1 MSMAGRALGW
11 ALLAYG
17 ITGFALVVVG
27 AIGGLEMAGRVED
40 LAVQADTT
48 LAAAE
53 RATRATADSFTGVD
67 DSLAEGE
74 ASTDAAAVL
83 AHDASL
89 TLDSLAN
96 AMSLSIL
103 GTRPLEPLAAD
114 FAASADQA
122 SALADALEGVGDSLA
137 DTRED
142 MTLIGSELDQLAVEL
157 GALRG
162 ASSTDGAAPPIRL
175 FVMMVLAW
183 LALQAVGALIGGMA
197 LLRRSRQVVAQVVVE
212 EV

>member
-17 ITGFALVVVG
+17 ITGLALVVVG

-53 RATRATADSFTGVD
+53 RATQATADSFTGVD

-83 AHDASL
+83 ARDASL

-122 SALADALEGVGDSLA
+122 SALADTLEGVGDSLA
-137 DTRED
+137 ATRED
-142 MTLIGSELDQLAVEL
+142 MALIGSELDQLAVEL

>member
-17 ITGFALVVVG
+17 ITGLALVVVG

-53 RATRATADSFTGVD
+53 RATQATADSFTGVD

-74 ASTDAAAVL
+74 ASTVAAAVL
-83 AHDASL
+83 ARDASL

-122 SALADALEGVGDSLA
+122 SALADTLEGVGDSLA
-137 DTRED
+137 ATRED
-142 MTLIGSELDQLAVEL
+142 MALIGSELDQLAVEL

>member
-17 ITGFALVVVG
+17 ITGLALVVVG

-53 RATRATADSFTGVD
+53 RATQATADSFTGVD

-74 ASTDAAAVL
+74 ASTVAAAVL
-83 AHDASL
+83 AREASL

-122 SALADALEGVGDSLA
+122 SALADTLEGVGDSLA
-137 DTRED
+137 DTRDD
-142 MTLIGSELDQLAVEL
+142 MILIGSQLDQLANEL
-157 GALRG
+157 GALRDAG
-162 ASSTDGAAPPIRL
+162 STDGAAPPIRL

-197 LLRRSRQVVAQVVVE
+197 LLRRSRQVVVE

>member
-17 ITGFALVVVG
+17 ITGLALVVVG
-27 AIGGLEMAGRVED
+27 AIGGLEMAERVED

-53 RATRATADSFTGVD
+53 RATQATADSFTGVD

-74 ASTDAAAVL
+74 ASTNAAAVL
-83 AHDASL
+83 ARDASL

-114 FAASADQA
+114 FAASAGQA
-122 SALADALEGVGDSLA
+122 SALADTLEGVGDSLA

>member
-17 ITGFALVVVG
+17 ITGLALVVVG

-53 RATRATADSFTGVD
+53 RATQATADSFTGVD

-83 AHDASL
+83 ARDASL

-114 FAASADQA
+114 FAASAGQA
-122 SALADALEGVGDSLA
+122 SALADTLEGVGDSLA

-197 LLRRSRQVVAQVVVE
+197 LLRRARQVVAQVVVE

>member
-1 MSMAGRALGW
+1 MAGRALGW

-17 ITGFALVVVG
+17 ITGLALVVVG

-53 RATRATADSFTGVD
+53 RATQATADSFTGVD

-74 ASTDAAAVL
+74 ASTVAAAVL
-83 AHDASL
+83 ARDASL

-122 SALADALEGVGDSLA
+122 SALADTLEGVGDSLA
-137 DTRED
+137 ATRED
-142 MTLIGSELDQLAVEL
+142 MALIGSELDQLAVEL

>member
-1 MSMAGRALGW
+1 MAGRALGW

-17 ITGFALVVVG
+17 ITGLALVVVG

-53 RATRATADSFTGVD
+53 RATQATADSFSGVD

-83 AHDASL
+83 ARDASL

-114 FAASADQA
+114 FATSANQA
-122 SALADALEGVGDSLA
+122 SALADTLEGVGDSLA

-142 MTLIGSELDQLAVEL
+142 MTLIGSELDQLANEL
-157 GALRG
+157 GALRD

>member
-1 MSMAGRALGW
+1 MAGRALGW
-11 ALLAYG
+11 SLLAYG
-17 ITGFALVVVG
+17 ITGLALVVVG

-53 RATRATADSFTGVD
+53 RATQATADSFTGVD

-83 AHDASL
+83 ARDASL

-96 AMSLSIL
+96 AMSISIL
-103 GTRPLEPLAAD
+103 GTRPLQPLAAD

-122 SALADALEGVGDSLA
+122 SALADTLEGVGDSLA

-183 LALQAVGALIGGMA
+183 LALQAVGALIGGLA
-197 LLRRSRQVVAQVVVE
+197 LLRRSRRVVAQVVIE